1 MSFGLPSTSL
11 TVAGY
16 SLRPLQGD
24 DAAGLLALFADP
36 AVAQFMDIEPLVHL
50 DEAHEIIGWAQDMA
64 REEAGIRWS
73 VRRAGE
79 PGLIGTVGF
88 NTLVFERGCR
98 GEVAYDLRRADWGRG
113 VMSAILPAVLQ
124 FGFGR
129 LGLQRIEAMVTL
141 GNQRSCA
148 LLERHGFQREGLL
161 RDYAFWK
168 DRFWDQLIY
177 ARLAPPGA

>member
-1 MSFGLPSTSL
+1 VSFGLPTTML
-11 TVAGY
+11 AVAGY
-16 SLRPLQGD
+16 SLRPLQKD
-24 DAAGLLALFADP
+24 DASGLLALFGDA
-36 AVAQFMDIEPLVHL
+36 AVARFMDIEPLTAL
-50 DEAHEIIGWAQDMA
+50 GEAHEIIGWAQDMA
-64 REEAGIRWS
+64 RQEIGVRWS
-73 VRRAGE
+73 IRRAGDSA
-79 PGLIGTVGF
+79 LIGTVGF

-98 GEVAYDLRRADWGRG
+98 GEVAYDLRQADWGRG
-113 VMSAILPAVLQ
+113 VMSAILPSVLD

-177 ARLAPPGA
+177 ARLAPPPA